1 LKQFLIA
8 VGSSAVRCIICK
20 GKGLCGKPC
29 PFTMRMKSTRL
40 ASLPR
45 DMSFMGSS
53 PPSVFVGRAD
63 YPRVRAGILAPPTES
78 EAAWQLDS
86 PKFWFDEQKPVM
98 DIVDMRQALLN
109 SRFEVNVK
117 KPNKVFDVFKE
128 LAMTDKVVD
137 VEFKVEG
144 LPTGGINFD
153 QFATPMGPAVD
164 LLSAKLAENAP
175 VPAKIESRINDEMK
189 AADAMTDLYGRG
201 IDVYHLSRLLSAGL
215 LGLEKKLVPTRWSI
229 TAVDD
234 IVSKALLSSVRQNP
248 SINEFEVYHCKYL
261 DNDFH
266 VILLPGCWSFE
277 QVEAYVSGTAWYCA
291 KWAEPAIMKDREG
304 YYGRKTY
311 ASKVSGAYYAAR
323 LEAASHLK
331 ERGRQASCLIVRTI
345 GPAYSVPLGVWQ
357 IRENVRGALAGAV
370 QKFPTLDAALNHI
383 QESGCRVPKEVIMKE
398 SRILRDARQQKSLL
412 EF

>member
-1 LKQFLIA
+1 MRI
-8 VGSSAVRCIICK
+8 K
-20 GKGLCGKPC
+20 GASPG
-29 PFTMRMKSTRL
+29 
-40 ASLPR
+40 SLPR
-45 DMSFMGSS
+45 NMSFMGSS

-63 YPRVRAGILAPPTES
+63 YPHVRAGILAPPTES
-78 EAAWQLDS
+78 DMAWQLDA
-86 PKFWFDEQKPVM
+86 PKFWFDEQKPVGN
-98 DIVDMRQALLN
+98 IVDMRQALLN

-117 KPNKVFDVFKE
+117 RPNKVLDVFRE

-137 VEFKVEG
+137 VEFRVEG
-144 LPTGGINFD
+144 LPVGGVNFD
-153 QFATPMGPAVD
+153 QFATPMGPSVD
-164 LLSAKLAENAP
+164 LVSAKLAENAP
-175 VPAKIESRINDEMK
+175 VPDKIESRITDEMK
-189 AADAMTDLYGRG
+189 AGEALTDLYGRG

-234 IVSKALLSSVRQNP
+234 IVSKALLDGVRQNH

-277 QVEAYVSGTAWYCA
+277 QVEAYISGTIGYCA
-291 KWAEPAIMKDREG
+291 KWAEPAIMRDWEG

-323 LEAASHLK
+323 LEVAAQLK
-331 ERGRQASCLIVRTI
+331 ARGRQASCLVVRTI

-357 IRENVRGALAGAV
+357 IRENVRGALTGACRR
-370 QKFPTLDAALNHI
+370 FPTLDAALNHI
-383 QESGCRVPKEVIMKE
+383 QESGCRVPKEALLKE